1 LTNPSK
7 PLKKPDIYVVARFL
21 ERLWRGDAPIK
32 KTKLQMSIGLNYT
45 TFRKYMEWMLKKELV
60 VITKEKDGHDYIC
73 LTPKGVDAY
82 YHLVLWLKEII
93 DDD

>member
-1 LTNPSK
+1 
-7 PLKKPDIYVVARFL
+7 
-21 ERLWRGDAPIK
+21 
-32 KTKLQMSIGLNYT
+32 
-45 TFRKYMEWMLKKELV
+45 MEWMLKKELV
-60 VITKEKDGHDYIC
+60 VITREKDGHDYIC